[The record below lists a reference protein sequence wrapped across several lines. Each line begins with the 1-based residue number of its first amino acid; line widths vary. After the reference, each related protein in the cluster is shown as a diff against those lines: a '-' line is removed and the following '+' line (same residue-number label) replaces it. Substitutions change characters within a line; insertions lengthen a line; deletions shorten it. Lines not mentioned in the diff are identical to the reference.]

1 MVVDIFDAE
10 GRRVASYLVHPGR
23 QPGQAALDNCIDEA
37 MRLARRDRIVP
48 TRRLDEL
55 VARLRAEA

>member
-10 GRRVASYLVHPGR
+10 GRRIASYLVHPGR
-23 QPGQAALDNCIDEA
+23 HPGETASDNCIDEA
-37 MRLARRDRIVP
+37 MRLARRDRIVA

-55 VARLRAEA
+55 VARVRGEA

>member
-10 GRRVASYLVHPGR
+10 GRRIASYLVHPGR
-23 QPGQAALDNCIDEA
+23 RPGQAASDNCIDEA

-55 VARLRAEA
+55 VARVRAEA